1 MAVWVIAIAGGSG
14 AGKTTLSR
22 RVVERLGPARCVTL
36 NQDSYYIDQSARFKE
51 DGGDVNFDHPASLE
65 FSLLAK
71 HLRCLKRGEAV
82 EVPVYD
88 FASHTRRAKGELV
101 EPRPVV
107 VVDGTL
113 LLSQGELLPLFD
125 VAVFIDVDT
134 TLRYDRRLSRDTRER
149 GREAAGVRAQWDN
162 HVQPMHEAFVGPS
175 GENAT
180 YRVSDDAELERC
192 VEELVRRFT

>member
-1 MAVWVIAIAGGSG
+1 MTAWVIASAGGSG

-22 RVVERLGPARCVTL
+22 RLVERLGVSRCVTR

-65 FSLLAK
+65 FGLLAE
-71 HLRCLKRGEAV
+71 HLRSLKRGEAV

-88 FASHTRRAKGELV
+88 FASHTRRSKGELV
-101 EPRPVV
+101 ERRPVV

-113 LLSQGELLPLFD
+113 LLSQGELLPLLD
-125 VAVFIDVDT
+125 VGVFLDVDT
-134 TLRYDRRLSRDTRER
+134 ALRYERRLSRDTRER

-162 HVQPMHEAFVGPS
+162 HVQPMHEAFVAPS

-180 YRVSDDAELERC
+180 YWVRDDAELERC
-192 VEELVRRFT
+192 VEELVRRFS

>member
-1 MAVWVIAIAGGSG
+1 MTAWVIAIAGGSG

-22 RVVERLGPARCVTL
+22 RLVERLGVSRCVTL

-65 FSLLAK
+65 FGLLAE
-71 HLRCLKRGEAV
+71 HLRSLKRGEAV

-88 FASHTRRAKGELV
+88 FASHTRRSKGELV

-113 LLSQGELLPLFD
+113 LLSQGELLPFLE
-125 VAVFIDVDT
+125 VGVVLDVDT
-134 TLRYDRRLSRDTRER
+134 ALRYERRLSRDTRER
-149 GREAAGVRAQWDN
+149 GREAAGVRAQWD
-162 HVQPMHEAFVGPS
+162 HHGQPMHEAVVAPS

-180 YRVSDDAELERC
+180 YWVRDDAELERC
-192 VEELVRRFT
+192 VEELVRRFS